1 MTNYIQKAQEI
12 ATKAHM
18 GQVDKAGKDYI
29 NHPKRVAERLL
40 NESENVQVVAWLH
53 DVVED
58 TSITLKDLEQ
68 IFNKDVIDALT
79 LLTHD
84 KSVPYMEYVEKISHN
99 EIARKVKMSD
109 LIDNMNLSRLDI
121 KNITNNELDRVEK
134 YLKAYRFLLNSDNK

>member
-58 TSITLKDLEQ
+58 TSVTLKDLEQ
-68 IFNKDVIDALT
+68 IFNKDVISALT

-109 LIDNMNLSRLDI
+109 LIDNMDLSRLDFN
-121 KNITNNELDRVEK
+121 NITNEDLDRVEK
-134 YLKAYRFLLNSDNK
+134 YLKAFRFLLNK

>member
-58 TSITLKDLEQ
+58 TSVTLKDLEQ
-68 IFNKDVIDALT
+68 IFNKEVIDALT

-121 KNITNNELDRVEK
+121 NNITNNELDRVEK
-134 YLKAYRFLLNSDNK
+134 YLKVYRFLLNSGNK

>member
-18 GQVDKAGKDYI
+18 GQVDKAGNDYI

-58 TSITLKDLEQ
+58 TSVTLKDLEP
-68 IFNKDVIDALT
+68 IFNKEVIDALT

-84 KSVPYMEYVEKISHN
+84 KSVPYMDYVEKISHN

>member
-58 TSITLKDLEQ
+58 TPITLKDLEQ
-68 IFNKDVIDALT
+68 IFNKEVIDALT

-84 KSVPYMEYVEKISHN
+84 KSVPYMDYVEKISHN

-121 KNITNNELDRVEK
+121 NNITNSELDRVEK
-134 YLKAYRFLLNSDNK
+134 YLKAYRFLLNSENK

>member
-12 ATKAHM
+12 STKAHM

-40 NESENVQVVAWLH
+40 NESENVQIVAWLH

-68 IFNKDVIDALT
+68 IFNKKVIDALT

-134 YLKAYRFLLNSDNK
+134 YLKAYRFLLNK